1 MATPSPAGAGTPCPI
16 CGQPAQAGFKP
27 FCCDRCRL
35 RDLAHWIGGDE
46 PYAIPGRQLLPG
58 EIEGVL
64 RPLHVQHEGA
74 LRPLHVQHEGAL
86 LSDEAGRDDEP

>member
-1 MATPSPAGAGTPCPI
+1 MATPSPAGDGTPCPI
-16 CGQPAQAGFKP
+16 CGQPAQARFKP

-64 RPLHVQHEGA
+64 PLHAQHEGV
-74 LRPLHVQHEGAL
+74 LPSGGT
-86 LSDEAGRDDEP
+86 GRDDEP